1 MRLFCSC
8 VGLGALLISTQ
19 AEASNNFSNVV
30 PYGGTAITAANGNLV
45 ATTAGANGQT
55 GEPGALP
62 AGSTL
67 NTMWYSWTAPVSGTA
82 TFETCSNT
90 QTVVDTVVAAY
101 TGNAVNA
108 LTQLV
113 QNDDTTGCATT
124 TNANYG
130 SRITFAATAGT
141 TYHIQVDGYN
151 NATGAFRLAWFIPAP
166 ALSLNKTYAFAT
178 DLNGNG
184 TADVGDV
191 ITYSFAVTNTGNV
204 AITGVTINDTHG
216 GADPLGPITPAS
228 VATLAPGAN
237 TTFQASYTVV
247 QVDIDNQ

>member
-1 MRLFCSC
+1 MRTLVCAFCVLMC
-8 VGLGALLISTQ
+8 AGTAH
-19 AEASNNFSNVV
+19 ANNNFSATA
-30 PYGGTAITAANGNLV
+30 PFGGTQIIGTSGNLV

-67 NTMWYSWTAPVSGTA
+67 NTMWYAWTAPASGAA

-90 QTVVDTVVAAY
+90 QTVVDTVIAAY

-108 LTQLV
+108 LVQLV

-124 TNANYG
+124 SNANYG

-151 NATGAFRLAWFIPAP
+151 NATGAFRLAWTAPIPAP
-166 ALSLNKTYAFAT
+166 SLSMNKTFVFAT
-178 DLNGNG
+178 DLNNNG
-184 TADVGDV
+184 LADVGDV
-191 ITYSFAVTNTGNV
+191 ITYSFAVANTGNV
-204 AITGVTINDTHG
+204 LITGISVNDTHG
-216 GADPLGPITPAS
+216 GAAPLGPITPVTVPS
-228 VATLAPGAN
+228 LAPGAN
-237 TTFQASYTVV
+237 TLFQATYAVV
-247 QVDIDNQ
+247 QADVDNQ